1 MARAY
6 IRPPGVTITETTQA
20 GINPIIA
27 TPDLLCL
34 VGPASGSVTVTE
46 AVTLSGTTASPLKGV
61 VTGDTMVATSVSFVA
76 DYDSNSAQSSNAA
89 YTSNGGYPP
98 GSYTFDYANRT
109 IARVSSV
116 TSIPLAD
123 TTLSADATTMTAT
136 ATVLTPFPTTNGTVI
151 VDNEQIKY
159 ANASINSPTNT
170 TITFTGLTR
179 GANGTIADVHTAG
192 ANKVKYGLVIPED
205 RQVYVTYTYTPADYF
220 KPYYVSGNDFSNIE
234 TRFGKAIADDG
245 ITVNSPLTLAAK
257 IAIEN
262 GAQDLVLQPLF
273 YNTEDITGDMPAR
286 SQPTNAQ
293 TISISNTWN
302 KTFRALQN
310 EENIGIIVPVIGQSA
325 AYSYGIAPS
334 SVLNDTVQLNIF
346 QSLQGHIAFMDS
358 NYDQLI
364 IGVIGEDSTNPP
376 SGSTY
381 ASRSTVRSHLT
392 SLQAYTS
399 NNTSFNERMV
409 FIAQTKFERPST
421 ASATTSVILGG
432 QYAAAAVAGKVVSYE
447 PQISLTR
454 KTLAGF
460 KKIVDTSTKPQKT
473 QDSGAGLFV
482 IEQNKNDNSIFVRH
496 ALTTDKTSVAKAEL
510 NTIRAKHYMIRSLR
524 QTIDTQVIG
533 NTIAD
538 DSAPLTIATTI
549 ASTLRTLQDDGVI
562 VQFDSVQG
570 QFDSIDPTQIGIRFN
585 YRPAFAVNY
594 VNIKFAVDLTS
605 GITSVTTTNQTNIG
619 A

>member
-1 MARAY
+1 
-6 IRPPGVTITETTQA
+6 
-20 GINPIIA
+20 
-27 TPDLLCL
+27 
-34 VGPASGSVTVTE
+34 
-46 AVTLSGTTASPLKGV
+46 
-61 VTGDTMVATSVSFVA
+61 
-76 DYDSNSAQSSNAA
+76 
-89 YTSNGGYPP
+89 
-98 GSYTFDYANRT
+98 
-109 IARVSSV
+109 
-116 TSIPLAD
+116 
-123 TTLSADATTMTAT
+123 
-136 ATVLTPFPTTNGTVI
+136 
-151 VDNEQIKY
+151 
-159 ANASINSPTNT
+159 
-170 TITFTGLTR
+170 
-179 GANGTIADVHTAG
+179 
-192 ANKVKYGLVIPED
+192 
-205 RQVYVTYTYTPADYF
+205 
-220 KPYYVSGNDFSNIE
+220 
-234 TRFGKAIADDG
+234 
-245 ITVNSPLTLAAK
+245 
-257 IAIEN
+257 
-262 GAQDLVLQPLF
+262 
-273 YNTEDITGDMPAR
+273 
-286 SQPTNAQ
+286 
-293 TISISNTWN
+293 
-302 KTFRALQN
+302 
-310 EENIGIIVPVIGQSA
+310 
-325 AYSYGIAPS
+325 
-334 SVLNDTVQLNIF
+334 
-346 QSLQGHIAFMDS
+346 
-358 NYDQLI
+358 
-364 IGVIGEDSTNPP
+364 
-376 SGSTY
+376 
-381 ASRSTVRSHLT
+381 
-392 SLQAYTS
+392 
-399 NNTSFNERMV
+399 MV
-409 FIAQTKFERPST
+409 FIAQTRFERPST

-510 NTIRAKHYMIRSLR
+510 NAIRAKHYMIRSLR

>member
-46 AVTLSGTTASPLKGV
+46 AVTLSGTTASSLKGV
-61 VTGDTMVATSVSFVA
+61 KATDLMTPTSITFVA
-76 DYDSNSAQSSNAA
+76 DYDSSSAQSSNAA
-89 YTSNGGYPP
+89 YTSNGGYIP
-98 GSYTFDYANRT
+98 GSYTFNATDHT
-109 IARVSSV
+109 IARVASV

-123 TTLSADATTMTAT
+123 TTLSATATTMTAT
-136 ATVLTPFPTTNGTVI
+136 ASVLSPFPSTGGAVI
-151 VDNEQIKY
+151 VDNEQIQY
-159 ANASINSPTNT
+159 TSATLNAG

-179 GANGTIADVHTAG
+179 GANNTTAAVHTA
-192 ANKVKYGLVIPED
+192 ASSQVKYGFVIPD
-205 RQVYVTYTYTPADYF
+205 NRQVYVTYTYTPSDYF
-220 KPYYVSGNDFSNIE
+220 TPYYVSGNDFSNIE

-245 ITVNSPLTLAAK
+245 VTVNSPLTLAAK

-273 YNTEDITGDMPAR
+273 YNTEDITGPMPTR
-286 SQPTNAQ
+286 TQPANSD
-293 TISISNTWN
+293 SINTSNTWN

-310 EENIGIIVPVIGQSA
+310 EENIGIIVPVIGQNA
-325 AYSYGIAPS
+325 TYNYGTGSS
-334 SVLNDTVQLNIF
+334 SVLNDTAQLNIF

-381 ASRSTVRSHLT
+381 ASRDTVRSHLI

-473 QDSGAGLFV
+473 QDSGVGLFV

-510 NTIRAKHYMIRSLR
+510 NAIRAKHYMIRSLR

-533 NTIAD
+533 STIAD